1 MFPSKP
7 TGFSYF
13 HPYLCLFS
21 EYQII
26 VFNVVTAEWI
36 QTINVRRARPLDND
50 GSFVLC
56 YVLDMPHLIL
66 LHTLGFNFL
75 QKII

>member
-7 TGFSYF
+7 TAFSYS

-26 VFNVVTAEWI
+26 IFNIITAEWI
-36 QTINVRRARPLDND
+36 QTINVRRSRPLNND
-50 GSFVLC
+50 GSLILC

-66 LHTLGFNFL
+66 LHTQGFV
-75 QKII
+75 